1 MNMFTIIS
9 YDIVDD
15 HRRAKVMKMLKGYGV
30 RVQYSVFEA
39 VLDAREFRELS
50 DQLRQLIDP
59 AQDSI
64 RCYRLDRVAAERT
77 IIYGIG
83 NITTDPTHY
92 II

>member
-1 MNMFTIIS
+1 MCALLRTFLI
-9 YDIVDD
+9 
-15 HRRAKVMKMLKGYGV
+15 AV

-83 NITTDPTHY
+83 NITTEPTHY